1 MKYEVTYKGG
11 KKVILEQFELP
22 KFSSNFNAMV
32 KRLKVGQNMYEV
44 TDMVDI
50 KRVE

>member
-11 KKVILEQFELP
+11 RKEILEKAELP
-22 KFSSNFNAMV
+22 KFSPNFNAMV
-32 KRLKVGQNMYEV
+32 KRLKVGQNMYEI
-44 TDMVDI
+44 TDMVDN